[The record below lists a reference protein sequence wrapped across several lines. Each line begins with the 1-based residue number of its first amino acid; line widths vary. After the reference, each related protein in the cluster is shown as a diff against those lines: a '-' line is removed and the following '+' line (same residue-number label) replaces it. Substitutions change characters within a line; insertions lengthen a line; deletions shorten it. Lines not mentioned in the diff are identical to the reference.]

1 LARQKYRVEPPLI
14 RRDRTIELAASRLR
28 PEDDRVF
35 LGRLAES
42 GPTKDVWMDLGREH
56 VLAIVGK
63 RGSGKSFTLGS
74 FIEGQ
79 CTRLPDTPINHTSK
93 TRAALLFDTLN
104 IFQWMTAPVGAGA
117 SSSRQVQSQ
126 LDVLRDWGLNDRV
139 ELDVDLWVPAG
150 FESRVTSGARRFQ
163 IRTWDMEVSDWAAL
177 LGVDAV
183 QDIMGQL
190 LAQVHDKV
198 TRKGWTDS
206 DGTSQRTRQQ
216 YSLEDF
222 LSCLN
227 GDPEIARDYARET
240 IRAVR
245 QRLSAYQSTELFGD
259 MGTPLDQLVRAG
271 RLSIFLLSGIPDD
284 LRLVIVGLTIRQLLF
299 SRAEASEARKTLDL
313 GFAESEQERERVQKV
328 LADAPPKTWVF
339 IDEAQNIFPAEHK
352 TSASD
357 IFLRFVREGR
367 NFGLSLGFT
376 TQQPSAID
384 NRIMAQVDTLITHTL
399 TVNKDLQTILTNLK
413 SRQPDSIYLQSV
425 KTSLADAIRQL
436 AVGQA
441 FVSSTDAPR
450 GLFIDVRPRMSLH
463 GGFEG

>member
-1 LARQKYRVEPPLI
+1 MQP
-14 RRDRTIELAASRLR
+14 D
-28 PEDDRVF
+28 DDRLF

-42 GPTKDVWMDLGREH
+42 GPTKDVWMDISREH

-79 CTRLPDTPINHTSK
+79 CTTLPETPINHISK
-93 TRAALLFDTLN
+93 SRAALLFDTLN
-104 IFQWMTAPVGAGA
+104 IFQWMTAPVGAAA
-117 SSSRQVQSQ
+117 SSSHHVQAQ
-126 LDVLRDWGLNDRV
+126 LTMLREWGLSERV

-150 FESRVTSGARRFQ
+150 FESRVTSSARTFQ
-163 IRTWDMEVSDWAAL
+163 IRTWDMEVGDWAAL

-190 LAQVHDKV
+190 LAQVHEKV
-198 TRKGWTDS
+198 TRKGWS
-206 DGTSQRTRQQ
+206 DADGAPQKPRHE
-216 YSLEDF
+216 YSLDDL
-222 LSCLN
+222 LSCLS
-227 GDPEIARDYARET
+227 GDVDINRDYTPAT

-245 QRLSAYQSTELFGD
+245 QRLSAYQSTALFGD
-259 MGTPLDQLVRAG
+259 LGTPLDQLVRPG
-271 RLSIFLLSGIPDD
+271 RLSILLLSGIPDD

-299 SRAEASEARKTLDL
+299 SRAEASEALKTLEL
-313 GFAESEQERERVQKV
+313 GFAKGERERDRVQRV
-328 LADAPPKTWVF
+328 LAAAPPKTWVF
-339 IDEAQNIFPAEHK
+339 IDEAQNIFPSERH
-352 TSASD
+352 TSASE

-384 NRIMAQVDTLITHTL
+384 SRIMAQVDTLIAHTL

-413 SRQPDSIYLQSV
+413 SRQPDSIYLKSI
-425 KTSLADAIRQL
+425 KTSLGDAIRQL

-450 GLFIDVRPRMSLH
+450 GLFIDVRPRMSVH